1 MALKKKNFSENE
13 IAIFED
19 ACIYKRGEY
28 WHFRMWL
35 AKEKRYVRR
44 SLKTTSRA
52 TAVELAKDTYLDFY
66 ANLRQGKTFYKLT
79 VGQMCVN
86 ENEALFVLHLFF
98 LPLSFCSLH

>member
-66 ANLRQGKTFYKLT
+66 ANLRQGK
-79 VGQMCVN
+79 
-86 ENEALFVLHLFF
+86 H
-98 LPLSFCSLH
+98 SLVSKRKRVQKNIWKRGERIGR

>member
-28 WHFRMWL
+28 WQFRMWL

-52 TAVELAKDTYLDFY
+52 TAV
-66 ANLRQGKTFYKLT
+66 
-79 VGQMCVN
+79 
-86 ENEALFVLHLFF
+86 
-98 LPLSFCSLH
+98 

>member
-66 ANLRQGKTFYKLT
+66 ANMKQGKI
-79 VGQMCVN
+79 
-86 ENEALFVLHLFF
+86 FF
-98 LPLSFCSLH
+98 NITAKEGAEKYLESRRKDWEQVI